1 MFIESLV
8 ALVIFAN
15 VSVPVVPD
23 PDYLQQ
29 LYPSSIQQPNNNFLQ
44 SAPVTQQE
52 LNQATSGAT
61 QPTDIMSVVSL
72 AVTAGLGYMF
82 QRQKTVTDRR
92 TYMAADTSLKLAQN
106 DQSSDAKNL
115 KTTYALSCLADIVG
129 KFHKDEMETY
139 QTVDGVSLW
148 TYIENLN
155 ISNNEDFQAKYVN
168 KPPVQ
173 PTGSQ
178 SKDKVVATFNQV
190 QQSITPTPSV
200 EAPNTTKQNTFAS
213 GTASIQSGGSSRVQ
227 SNRIASEASAAEET
241 GPATVTG

>member
-1 MFIESLV
+1 MFIESLI
-8 ALVIFAN
+8 ALAIFAN

-23 PDYLQQ
+23 PGYLQQ
-29 LYPSSIQQPNNNFLQ
+29 LYPSVTQPNTFGA
-44 SAPVTQQE
+44 APVTQESQ
-52 LNQATSGAT
+52 GA
-61 QPTDIMSVVSL
+61 QPMDIAGIVSL
-72 AVTAGLGYMF
+72 AVTAGLGYF
-82 QRQKTVTDRR
+82 YQKNKTTVDRR

-106 DQSSDAKNL
+106 DQAGDAKVIKL
-115 KTTYALSCLADIVG
+115 TYALSCVADIIG
-129 KFHKDEMETY
+129 KHHREDMESY

-190 QQSITPTPSV
+190 QQSITATPSV
-200 EAPNTTKQNTFAS
+200 ETPNTMKPNYAS
-213 GTASIQSGGSSRVQ
+213 GTATIQPGGASRVQ
-227 SNRIASEASAAEET
+227 ANKTASESSVVEET
-241 GPATVTG
+241 GQTTTTAATG